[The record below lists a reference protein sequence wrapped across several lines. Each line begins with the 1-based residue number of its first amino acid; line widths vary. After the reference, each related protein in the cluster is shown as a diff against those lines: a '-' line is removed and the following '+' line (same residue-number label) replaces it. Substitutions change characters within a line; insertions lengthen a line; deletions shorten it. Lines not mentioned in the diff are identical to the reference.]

1 VLCACLLA
9 SACTDSTY
17 QEGAEKPTTLPSQ
30 DAFAVDPGVLGDN
43 ANVSGTTNSALAGMR
58 GVAPAQH
65 LSGDFRA
72 KILATDP
79 GISSL
84 SGAPEGYDSVVLI
97 ALAAEEARSDAP
109 GRIADRIVDLTR
121 SGKRCSD
128 FRSCR
133 RSIESEVDVDYFGQ
147 SGGIQMQPNGDPGEG
162 GFGTIEFTSAGTLRT
177 GPVTAAQAPPSQA
190 PAPLV
195 DINAAPAGDGKLR
208 LGFLLPTAGPDGDV
222 ARAAQAGAMAAVNEI
237 NSAGGVL
244 GDQVQVEA
252 DETGDGSPNAV
263 NAAVDKLLAGGVD
276 AVIGGTN
283 FDIDRVAVGRL
294 TAAGI
299 VVVSP
304 TDTNRALSILSDR
317 GLFFRLAAPDD
328 LEGQV
333 LGTLVANDGFT
344 TTAIVTSPASDELD
358 NAADVTAAISSTGG
372 KVVATITAGAG
383 AGGDPAAVASK
394 VIDSAAQSVV
404 LVTSAALAAPII
416 KALIERGKGP
426 SSFAIYGT
434 SSNMTKE
441 LVTLV
446 GAK

>member
-1 VLCACLLA
+1 MAT
-9 SACTDSTY
+9 ACTDARY
-17 QEGAEKPTTLPSQ
+17 DEAENKLTTMPSE
-30 DAFAVDPGVLGDN
+30 DAFAVDPGLL
-43 ANVSGTTNSALAGMR
+43 ASSTSGTGGTSALVGMR

-65 LSGDFRA
+65 LSSDFRA
-72 KILATDP
+72 QILATDS
-79 GISSL
+79 GITSL
-84 SGAPEGYDSVVLI
+84 SGAPQGYDAVVLI
-97 ALAAEEARSDAP
+97 ALAAEQARSDAP

-133 RSIESEVDVDYFGQ
+133 RSIESKIDIDYFGQ
-147 SGGIQMQPNGDPGEG
+147 SGGIQMQPNGEPAEG
-162 GFGTIEFTSAGTLRT
+162 GFGTIEFTSAGLLRT

-195 DINAAPAGDGKLR
+195 DINAPPAGDGVLR
-208 LGFLLPTAGPDGDV
+208 LGFLLPTAGPDGDL

-237 NSAGGVL
+237 NTAGGVL
-244 GDQVQVEA
+244 GDKIRIAA
-252 DETGDGSPNAV
+252 DETGDGSVAAV
-263 NAAVDKLLAGGVD
+263 NAAVDALIASGVD

-283 FDIDRVAVGRL
+283 VDIDRVAVGRL

-299 VVVSP
+299 LIISP
-304 TDTNRALSILSDR
+304 TDTNRALSILPDR

-333 LGTLVANDGFT
+333 LGTLVSNDGFT
-344 TTAIVTSPASDELD
+344 TTAIVTTTASDDLD
-358 NAADVTAAISSTGG
+358 NSADVTAAISSTGG
-372 KVVATITAGAG
+372 KVVATITAGTEPGTDA
-383 AGGDPAAVASK
+383 AAVATK

-404 LVTSAALAAPII
+404 LETSAALAGPII

-446 GAK
+446 GGK